1 MLLQSTV
8 SQNLR
13 QLLLQLC
20 SFSFNPE
27 NMVPSTHSFI
37 HQYGASFTQDF
48 SEKILINNQLQ
59 SNPNFPSTIQELY
72 QRLLLWKN
80 HMITLIQCNHTSS
93 LFNELFDFSRVMPNC
108 VEIPGQC
115 YGSSSSFYRYRLIQS
130 MKHHIPSLY
139 TEPHQWR
146 FVDLKDEY
154 SRTTRFYL
162 EQVSEMDQF
171 IEERILFFQIYF
183 NKFIDTSD
191 VVQMR
196 HIHPSVPCYV
206 SISPTLRLVQF
217 NPHSVI
223 LEGVYQKELEGRFD
237 EEQLNYSVKQ
247 FFLTHSS
254 ATVPSEYQQ
263 WRATITPENA
273 LNSVVSSST
282 FTQFMFGLLE
292 WFIYSFSHM
301 VSSTDFYA
309 FRSEFAREYG
319 YAQFIQ
325 LLFAYCLVMDLS

>member
-1 MLLQSTV
+1 MISQLLIFVDTLHSIPHDCYRELIGSIDTILKVIYSEIASKGPVALQSPV

-20 SFSFNPE
+20 SFSFNPD
-27 NMVPSTHSFI
+27 NMVPSTHAFI
-37 HQYGASFTQDF
+37 LQYGASFTQDF
-48 SEKILINNQLQ
+48 SETIMINNQFQ

-80 HMITLIQCNHTSS
+80 HMIESIQGNVTYNLVS
-93 LFNELFDFSRVMPNC
+93 ELFDFSRVMPNC

-115 YGSSSSFYRYRLIQS
+115 YGCSSSFHQYRLIQS
-130 MKHHIPSLY
+130 MKHHTPSLY

-154 SRTTRFYL
+154 SQTSRFYL
-162 EQVSEMDQF
+162 EEVAELDQF
-171 IEERILFFQIYF
+171 IEERILFFQLYF
-183 NKFIDTSD
+183 NKYLDTSD
-191 VVQMR
+191 VTQIR
-196 HIHPSVPCYV
+196 HIHPCIPCYV
-206 SISPTLRLVQF
+206 SISPNLRLVQF

-247 FFLTHSS
+247 FFLNHPSS
-254 ATVPSEYQQ
+254 SVPSEYQQ

-282 FTQFMFGLLE
+282 LTKFMYE
-292 WFIYSFSHM
+292 
-301 VSSTDFYA
+301 
-309 FRSEFAREYG
+309 
-319 YAQFIQ
+319 
-325 LLFAYCLVMDLS
+325 